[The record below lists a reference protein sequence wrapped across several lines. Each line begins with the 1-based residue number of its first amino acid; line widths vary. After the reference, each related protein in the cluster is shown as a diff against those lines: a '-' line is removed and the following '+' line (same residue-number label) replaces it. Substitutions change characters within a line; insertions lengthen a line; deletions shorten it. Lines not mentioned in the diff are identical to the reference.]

1 MRYAII
7 DNSTLT
13 SVQRL
18 LGDII
23 IRNKYSIDGDILAF
37 ESFIQTVLFYDDVFF
52 VDDYKSEYKSKRKE
66 LFKYIYPIEL
76 EEDDY
81 SQLIKETQ
89 SLTNSFIPQISNRE
103 FQNNNLQEF
112 FDLLKMNI
120 TFTWDM
126 SSSVYYLNYK
136 LLQEHSGVDI
146 DKYSTLSAMIYDQM
160 MDKNEEKEVNPKKS
174 PIIYDSWGNAIN
186 SKYTV
191 RNREGKECETGGLS
205 RQSYSFLAG
214 LSWLDFRTTFYM
226 ILANQL
232 HFDLVLHPIRDAYAI
247 NTLNRFS
254 DYNSPIINTI
264 IKVMNNQ
271 TTESIN
277 RILSNTQPIIF
288 KHNLPMFSVWIA
300 NKYNGIE
307 DFMDVLYTLKG
318 EKEFQIARDILD
330 KLNILQLEGKRDD
343 YITKANVLYEDFL
356 KQLRKIED
364 KYGINPSTFSPMS
377 PFIWVNNIAT
387 GVSGLPQ
394 IPEISHKIK
403 VPKSIKQLQIYS
415 GFGATYKSIITDLVQ
430 IEKLGKWHD
439 IITAHV
445 KTDDKAAFYK
455 IHTEDM
461 KYVNTKSGFKI
472 PL

>member
-52 VDDYKSEYKSKRKE
+52 VDDYISEYKNKRKE

-76 EEDDY
+76 DEADY

-89 SLTNSFIPQISNRE
+89 LLTNEFIPKISNRE
-103 FQNNNLQEF
+103 FQNDNLQEF

-160 MDKNEEKEVNPKKS
+160 MDKNEEKEVNYRKS
-174 PIIYDSWGNAIN
+174 PIIYDSWGNVIN

-191 RNREGKECETGGLS
+191 KNRDGRECETGGLS
-205 RQSYSFLAG
+205 RQSYTFLAG

-226 ILANQL
+226 LLANQL
-232 HFDLVLHPIRDAYAI
+232 HFDLVLHPIRDAYSI

-254 DYNSPIINTI
+254 DYNSPVIRTVINA
-264 IKVMNNQ
+264 MNNQ
-271 TTESIN
+271 ATDSIN
-277 RILSNTQPIIF
+277 RILNSTQPIVL
-288 KHNLPMFSVWIA
+288 KNNLPMFSVWIA

-318 EKEFQIARDILD
+318 EKEFQVARDILD
-330 KLNILQLEGKRDD
+330 SLNILQIEGNREG
-343 YITKANVLYEDFL
+343 YITKANTLLEDFI
-356 KQLRKIED
+356 KQLKKIED
-364 KYGINPSTFSPMS
+364 KYGINSSTFSPVS
-377 PFIWVNNIAT
+377 SLIWVNNITT
-387 GVSGLPQ
+387 GISGFPQLPDMSKKIR
-394 IPEISHKIK
+394 IPKAL
-403 VPKSIKQLQIYS
+403 KQLQVYS
-415 GFGATYKSIITDLVQ
+415 GFGATYKSIINDLMR

-439 IITAHV
+439 IITANV
-445 KTDDKAAFYK
+445 KTDDNAEFYQIK
-455 IHTEDM
+455 TE
-461 KYVNTKSGFKI
+461 KVEYVNSKSNFKI